1 MRYEKKIGNL
11 EPDRVKA
18 LEDLDFKWALRQTDT
33 QDFLGRLKS
42 FKELHGVGNE
52 RFYAILIYAPT
63 KASQYSE

>member
-52 RFYAILIYAPT
+52 RFHLCY
-63 KASQYSE
+63 